1 MSLLINNK
9 NAVTGTVI
17 TIMLNAKL
25 PGKSWLAAVS
35 TAIVL
40 GVYLLTADITN
51 INDPNKNQAPADPTP
66 ASSAEALIAEKSLPT
81 VNARQFTH
89 EQIPMTLT
97 LYGRTRPDRI
107 ITVSSELA
115 ARIVGVKAE
124 RGSLIRKGETLISLR
139 EGNLRAELKSARAQ
153 VKKAQLD
160 LDSALA
166 LQKKKLIADNQ
177 LPQLEL
183 AVAEAESRLKRLQID
198 LNNTRIEAP
207 VDGILHHR
215 MVELG
220 DFIDRGNPVVEILD
234 LNPLIV
240 SVDVTQE
247 FIESLTTGDKAEV
260 RLLGKRSAA
269 ATVRYISRKAND
281 ATRTFNVELA
291 IANPDMKLPAG
302 LSVEADLVMGQ
313 VRAVELSPAL
323 LSLNESGMPGIKWV
337 DRNNTVQFTPAEIV
351 KSGSNSLWLSGIPT
365 NARIITRGQGF
376 VKEGSRVAVAV
387 SDANLVAGE

>member
-1 MSLLINNK
+1 MFNTN
-9 NAVTGTVI
+9 
-17 TIMLNAKL
+17 L

-35 TAIVL
+35 TAIIL

-51 INDPNKNQAPADPTP
+51 INDPNKNQTPTDSSQ
-66 ASSAEALIAEKSLPT
+66 ASTAEASITEASITEDSLPT
-81 VNARQFTH
+81 VNARPFNQ
-89 EQIPMTLT
+89 ELIPRTLA
-97 LYGRTRPDRI
+97 LYGRTGPDRI

-124 RGSLIRKGETLISLR
+124 RGAMVRAGETLITLR

-153 VKKAQLD
+153 VKKARLD

-166 LQKKKLIADNQ
+166 LQKKNLIADNQ

-183 AVAEAESRLKRLQID
+183 AVAEAESRLQRLQID
-198 LNNTRIEAP
+198 LDNTRIEAP
-207 VDGILHHR
+207 VTGILHHR

-220 DFIDRGNPVVEILD
+220 DFIDRGNPVAEILD
-234 LNPLIV
+234 LDPLIV

-247 FIESLTTGDKAEV
+247 LIESLIAGDKAEI
-260 RLLGKRSAA
+260 RLLGKRSAT

-323 LSLNESGMPGIKWV
+323 LSLDESGVPGIKWV
-337 DRNNTVQFTPAEIV
+337 DRNNIVQFTPAEIV
-351 KSGSNSLWLSGIPT
+351 KTGSNSLWLSGIPA
-365 NARIITRGQGF
+365 NVRIITRGQGF
-376 VKEGSRVAVAV
+376 VKEGSRVKVAA
-387 SDANLVAGE
+387 SDATLVAGE

>member
-1 MSLLINNK
+1 
-9 NAVTGTVI
+9 
-17 TIMLNAKL
+17 MLNAKL
-25 PGKSWLAAVS
+25 FGKSWLAAVS

-51 INDPNKNQAPADPTP
+51 INDPNKNQAPSDSTP
-66 ASSAEALIAEKSLPT
+66 ASIAEPRIAEKSLPT
-81 VNARQFTH
+81 VNARQFVH

-153 VKKAQLD
+153 VKKARLD

-183 AVAEAESRLKRLQID
+183 AVAEAESRLQSLQID

-220 DFIDRGNPVVEILD
+220 DFIDRGNPVAEILD
-234 LNPLIV
+234 LDPLIV

-247 FIESLTTGDKAEV
+247 FIESLTAGDKAEI
-260 RLLGKRSAA
+260 RLLGERSAV

-323 LSLNESGMPGIKWV
+323 LSLNESGIPGIKWV
-337 DRNNTVQFTPAEIV
+337 DRNNIVQFTPAEIV
-351 KSGSNSLWLSGIPT
+351 KTGSNSFWLSGIPT

-376 VKEGSRVAVAV
+376 VKEGSRVAVAA

>member
-1 MSLLINNK
+1 
-9 NAVTGTVI
+9 
-17 TIMLNAKL
+17 MLNTNL
-25 PGKSWLAAVS
+25 PGRSWLAAVF

-40 GVYLLTADITN
+40 GVYLLTADITD
-51 INDPNKNQAPADPTP
+51 INDPNKNQTPADSDQ
-66 ASSAEALIAEKSLPT
+66 ASAAEANLPT
-81 VNARQFTH
+81 VTARQFDH
-89 EQIPMTLT
+89 EQIPRTLT

-115 ARIVGVKAE
+115 ARIVGVEAE
-124 RGSLIRKGETLISLR
+124 RGSLVRAGETLITLR

-153 VKKAQLD
+153 VKKARLD

-183 AVAEAESRLKRLQID
+183 AVAEAESRLQRLQID
-198 LNNTRIEAP
+198 LDNTRIEAP
-207 VDGILHHR
+207 VTGILHHR
-215 MVELG
+215 LVELG
-220 DFIDRGNPVVEILD
+220 DFIDRGNPVAEILD

-247 FIESLTTGDKAEV
+247 LIESLTAGDKAEI
-260 RLLGKRSAA
+260 RLLGKRSATA
-269 ATVRYISRKAND
+269 AVRYISRKAND

-323 LSLNESGMPGIKWV
+323 LSLDESGVPGIKWV
-337 DRNNTVQFTPAEIV
+337 DRNNIVQFTPAGIV
-351 KSGSNSLWLSGIPT
+351 KTGSNSLWLSGIPA
-365 NARIITRGQGF
+365 NVRIITRGQGF
-376 VKEGSRVAVAV
+376 VKEGSRVKVAA
-387 SDANLVAGE
+387 SDTALIAGE

>member
-1 MSLLINNK
+1 
-9 NAVTGTVI
+9 
-17 TIMLNAKL
+17 MLNAKL

-40 GVYLLTADITN
+40 GGYLLTADITN
-51 INDPNKNQAPADPTP
+51 INDPNKNQAPPDSAPT
-66 ASSAEALIAEKSLPT
+66 SSTEPRIAEKSLPT
-81 VNARQFTH
+81 VNARQFAH

-153 VKKAQLD
+153 VKKARLD

-183 AVAEAESRLKRLQID
+183 AVAEAESRLQSLQID

-220 DFIDRGNPVVEILD
+220 DFIDRGNPVAEILD
-234 LNPLIV
+234 LDPLIV

-247 FIESLTTGDKAEV
+247 FIESLTSGDKAEI
-260 RLLGKRSAA
+260 RLLGERSAV

-291 IANPDMKLPAG
+291 IDNPDMKLPAG

-323 LSLNESGMPGIKWV
+323 LSLNESGTPGIKWV
-337 DRNNTVQFTPAEIV
+337 DRNNIVQFTPAEIV
-351 KSGSNSLWLSGIPT
+351 KTGSNSLWLSGIPT

-376 VKEGSRVAVAV
+376 VKEGSPVAVVAA